1 MAGLMNRMNTVFK
14 AKVSKMLDRA
24 EDPNETLDYSY
35 QKQLEMLQKVKQ
47 GIATVVTSKKRL
59 QLQTAKLEASV
70 VTLENQARTALGAG
84 REDLART
91 ALERK
96 ALVQSQLQGLD
107 TQIAEL
113 EGEQARLIENERRLN
128 AKVETF
134 RTRKEVI
141 KAQYTAAEASVR
153 IGEAQTGLSEEM
165 ADVGLAI
172 QRAEDKT
179 ENMRA
184 RAAAVGELVDSGVL
198 EDALSPGQSD
208 LDREIAQLTTSSG
221 VDSDLEKMKRELGM
235 GSGGDA
241 AALPRGRRHRG
252 GRGRRRLERR
262 GPAVIVRVS
271 GEGQWRVPDDQHASL
286 NDLDNQIVEALESCS
301 QTEFTHCCT
310 S

>member
-14 AKVSKMLDRA
+14 SKVSKMLDRA

-70 VTLENQARTALGAG
+70 VTLEQQARTALGAG

-96 ALVQSQLQGLD
+96 SLVQSQLQGLD
-107 TQIAEL
+107 QQISDL
-113 EGEQARLIENERRLN
+113 EGEQQRLIENERRLN

-208 LDREIAQLTTSSG
+208 LDREIAQLTSSTG

-235 GSGGDA
+235 GSGEA
-241 AALPRGRRHRG
+241 AALPAGSEATAAG
-252 GRGRRRLERR
+252 GDAA
-262 GPAVIVRVS
+262 PK
-271 GEGQWRVPDDQHASL
+271 
-286 NDLDNQIVEALESCS
+286 EA
-301 QTEFTHCCT
+301 QQ
-310 S
+310 